1 MPWFLPNARPITP
14 SDIDDCRERLRGGS
28 RSFHA
33 ASLLLPERFRTPAAE
48 LYAFCREAD
57 DLIDGAGCREAG
69 YAVALLRERLDR
81 IYRGV
86 PQNRVADRAFAAV
99 VEQHAIPRA
108 LPEALLE
115 GFAWDAEARRYQTID
130 DVEQYAARVAGC
142 VGMMMTL
149 VMGRRDHTTLA
160 RAADLGIAMQ
170 LTNICRDVGEDARAG
185 RVYLPLE
192 WLRDA
197 GIDPDRMIERPSFSR
212 ELGEVIRGVLAHA
225 DRLYWRA
232 VPAIAA
238 LPASCRPAIHTARIL
253 YAEIGREIERQDFDS
268 VSRRA
273 VVQPRRKLEAM
284 LLALPAIALSSRNAA
299 GAALPATQFLLDAM
313 PSASTREPAVPPW
326 YRVRDRAIWTIDLF
340 ERLERQRRAQMQRA
354 G

>member
-1 MPWFLPNARPITP
+1 MPWFLPTARHITS
-14 SDIDDCRERLRGGS
+14 SDIDDCRDRLRGGS

-86 PQNRVADRAFAAV
+86 PQNRVADRAFATV

-115 GFAWDAEARRYQTID
+115 GFAWDSEARRYETIQ
-130 DVEQYAARVAGC
+130 DVEQYATRVAGC

-185 RVYLPLE
+185 RTYLPLA
-192 WLRDA
+192 WLRAA
-197 GIDPDRMIERPSFSR
+197 GIDPDRMIERPAFSPA
-212 ELGEVIRGVLAHA
+212 LGDVIRAVLAHA
-225 DRLYWRA
+225 DQLYRRA
-232 VPAIAA
+232 APAIAA

-253 YAEIGREIERQDFDS
+253 YAEIGREIERQGFDS
-268 VSRRA
+268 VSQRA

-284 LLALPAIALSSRNAA
+284 ILALPAIALRSQDAV

-313 PSASTREPAVPPW
+313 PPAAEREPAVAPW

-340 ERLERQRRAQMQRA
+340 ERLERERRAQMQRA

>member
-1 MPWFLPNARPITP
+1 MPWFLPTARHITS
-14 SDIDDCRERLRGGS
+14 SDIDDCRDRLRGGS

-115 GFAWDAEARRYQTID
+115 GFAWDSEARRYETIQ
-130 DVEQYAARVAGC
+130 DVEQYATRVAGC

-185 RVYLPLE
+185 RTYLPLA
-192 WLRDA
+192 WLRAA
-197 GIDPDRMIERPSFSR
+197 GIDPDRMIERPAFSPA
-212 ELGEVIRGVLAHA
+212 LGDVIRAVLAHA
-225 DRLYWRA
+225 DQLYRRA
-232 VPAIAA
+232 APAIAA

-253 YAEIGREIERQDFDS
+253 YAEIGREIERQGFDS
-268 VSRRA
+268 VSQRA

-284 LLALPAIALSSRNAA
+284 ILALPAIALRSQDAV

-313 PSASTREPAVPPW
+313 PPAAEREPAVAPW

-340 ERLERQRRAQMQRA
+340 ERLERERRAQMQRA

>member
-1 MPWFLPNARPITP
+1 MPWFLPNARQITP
-14 SDIDDCRERLRGGS
+14 SDLDDCRARLRGGS

-33 ASLLLPERFRTPAAE
+33 ASLLLPERIRTPASA

-57 DLIDGAGCREAG
+57 DLIDGAGREAG

-81 IYRGV
+81 IYHGR
-86 PQNRVADRAFAAV
+86 PQNRIADRAFAAV
-99 VEQHAIPRA
+99 VERYGIPRA

-115 GFAWDAEARRYQTID
+115 GFAWDSDARRYETIE

-149 VMGRRDHTTLA
+149 VMGRRDPGTLA

-185 RVYLPLE
+185 RLYLPIA
-192 WLRDA
+192 WLRNA
-197 GIDPDRMIERPSFSR
+197 GVDPERLIARPEFSR
-212 ELGEVIRGVLAHA
+212 ELGDVTRAVLEHA
-225 DRLYWRA
+225 DRLYLRSA
-232 VPAIAA
+232 RAIAA

-253 YAEIGREIERQDFDS
+253 YAEIGREIKRQGYDS
-268 VSRRA
+268 VSKRA
-273 VVQPRRKLEAM
+273 VVQPRRKFEAV
-284 LLALPAIALSSRNAA
+284 LWALPALALMRPECNAPPS
-299 GAALPATQFLLDAM
+299 PATQFLLDAM
-313 PSASTREPAVPPW
+313 PAGLGREPAVPPW
-326 YRVRDRAIWTIDLF
+326 YRVRDRAIWVIDLF
-340 ERLERQRRAQMQRA
+340 ERLERERRSQVQRI

>member
-57 DLIDGAGCREAG
+57 DLIDSAGCREAG

-81 IYRGV
+81 IYRGT

-99 VEQHAIPRA
+99 VERHAIPRGW
-108 LPEALLE
+108 PEALLE
-115 GFAWDAEARRYQTID
+115 GFAWDAEARRYETIEE
-130 DVEQYAARVAGC
+130 VEQYAARVAGC

-149 VMGRRDHTTLA
+149 IMGRCDPATLA

-185 RVYLPLE
+185 RVYLPLA

-197 GIDPDRMIERPSFSR
+197 GIDPDRLIERPAFSSG
-212 ELGEVIRGVLAHA
+212 LGDVVRAVLAHA
-225 DRLYWRA
+225 DRLYRRA
-232 VPAIAA
+232 APAIAA

-253 YAEIGREIERQDFDS
+253 YAEIGREIERQGFDS
-268 VSRRA
+268 VSQRA
-273 VVQPRRKLEAM
+273 VVQPRRKLEALFM
-284 LLALPAIALSSRNAA
+284 ALPAIAFSSRNAA
-299 GAALPATQFLLDAM
+299 GPALPATQFLLDAM
-313 PSASTREPAVPPW
+313 PAGISREAAPPW
-326 YRVRDRAIWTIDLF
+326 YRVRDRAVWVIDLF
-340 ERLERQRRAQMQRA
+340 ERLERERRAQMQRA

>member
-14 SDIDDCRERLRGGS
+14 SDIDDCRARLRGGS

-99 VEQHAIPRA
+99 VERHAIPRG

-115 GFAWDAEARRYQTID
+115 GFAWDAEARRYETIEE
-130 DVEQYAARVAGC
+130 VEQYAARVAGC

-149 VMGRRDHTTLA
+149 IMGRRDPETLA

-185 RVYLPLE
+185 RVYLPLA

-197 GIDPDRMIERPSFSR
+197 GVDPERLIARPEFSP
-212 ELGEVIRGVLAHA
+212 ELGDVIRAVLEHA
-225 DRLYWRA
+225 DRLYQRSA
-232 VPAIAA
+232 PAIAA
-238 LPASCRPAIHTARIL
+238 LPVSCRPAIHTARVL
-253 YAEIGREIERQDFDS
+253 YAEIGREIERQGFDS
-268 VSRRA
+268 VSQRA

-284 LLALPAIALSSRNAA
+284 LLALPAILLIPPA
-299 GAALPATQFLLDAM
+299 GHVKALPATQFLLDAM
-313 PSASTREPAVPPW
+313 PAALAREAVPPW
-326 YRVRDRAIWTIDLF
+326 YRVRDRAIWVIDLF
-340 ERLERQRRAQMQRA
+340 ERLERERRSQVQRI

>member
-1 MPWFLPNARPITP
+1 MPNARPITP

-57 DLIDGAGCREAG
+57 DLIDSAGCREAG

-81 IYRGV
+81 IYRGA

-99 VEQHAIPRA
+99 VERHAIPRA

-115 GFAWDAEARRYQTID
+115 GFAWDAEARRYQSIEE
-130 DVEQYAARVAGC
+130 VEQYAARVAGC

-149 VMGRRDHTTLA
+149 IMGRSDHATLA

-185 RVYLPLE
+185 RVYLPLA

-197 GIDPDRMIERPSFSR
+197 GIDPDRLIERPAFSLG
-212 ELGEVIRGVLAHA
+212 LGEVVRAVLAHA
-225 DRLYWRA
+225 DRLYRRA
-232 VPAIAA
+232 APAITA

-253 YAEIGREIERQDFDS
+253 YAEIGREIERQGFDS
-268 VSRRA
+268 VSQRA
-273 VVQPRRKLEAM
+273 VVQPRRKLEVLFM
-284 LLALPAIALSSRNAA
+284 ALPALALSSRNGA
-299 GAALPATQFLLDAM
+299 GPALPATQFLLDAM
-313 PSASTREPAVPPW
+313 PAGISREAAPPW
-326 YRVRDRAIWTIDLF
+326 YRVRDRAVWVIDLF
-340 ERLERQRRAQMQRA
+340 ERLERERRSQMQRA

>member
-57 DLIDGAGCREAG
+57 DLIDSAGCREAG

-81 IYRGV
+81 IYRGT

-99 VEQHAIPRA
+99 VERHAIPRGW
-108 LPEALLE
+108 PEALLE
-115 GFAWDAEARRYQTID
+115 GFAWDAEARRYETIEE
-130 DVEQYAARVAGC
+130 VEQYAARVAGC

-149 VMGRRDHTTLA
+149 IMGRCDPATLA

-185 RVYLPLE
+185 RVYLPLA

-197 GIDPDRMIERPSFSR
+197 GIDPDRMIERPAFSSG
-212 ELGEVIRGVLAHA
+212 LGDVVRAVLAHA
-225 DRLYWRA
+225 DRLYRRA
-232 VPAIAA
+232 APAIAA

-253 YAEIGREIERQDFDS
+253 YAEIGREIERQGFDS
-268 VSRRA
+268 VSQRA
-273 VVQPRRKLEAM
+273 VVQPRRKLEA
-284 LLALPAIALSSRNAA
+284 LILALPALALSSRNAA
-299 GAALPATQFLLDAM
+299 GPALPATQFLLDAM
-313 PSASTREPAVPPW
+313 PAGISREAAPPW
-326 YRVRDRAIWTIDLF
+326 YRVRDRAVWVIDLF
-340 ERLERQRRAQMQRA
+340 ERLERERRAQMQRA